1 MVREFAV
8 ALGMGARQYLRNP
21 LFLILIVGLPPTFI
35 TLAFVATPDVP
46 FILNIAEAG
55 AAVVTTV
62 GMINLHGAVM
72 VPMTVAFLAG
82 ILGMF
87 VMLSARQGD
96 HRLVIAGYSPNL
108 LLVVRLIIIAGMSL
122 VITAISV
129 GVTLISFQPEQLGIF
144 FFVNLIS
151 ALQYGFLG
159 AIVGTFLS
167 AMGGTYL
174 IFFAPMIDVGL
185 VQNPMFIRESADLWV
200 KFLPGYA
207 PMEVL
212 VDVSFSAQLDTVNY
226 LLVSVVYLAVI
237 AIVAGYLFHRV
248 VAVRH

>member
-1 MVREFAV
+1 MREFSV
-8 ALGMGARQYLRNP
+8 ALGMGVRQYLRNP
-21 LFLILIVGLPPTFI
+21 LFLVLMVGLPPTFI

-46 FILNIAEAG
+46 FVLNIPEG
-55 AAVVTTV
+55 GTNIVTAV
-62 GMINLHGAVM
+62 GMINLHGAIM
-72 VPMTVAFLAG
+72 VPMTAAFLAG

-108 LLVVRLIIIAGMSL
+108 LLAVRLVIIAAMGL
-122 VITAISV
+122 VITVIAV
-129 GVTLISFQPEQLGIF
+129 GVTLISFTPEQPVIF

-212 VDVSFSAQLDTVNY
+212 VDASFSAQLDTVNY
-226 LLVSVVYLAVI
+226 LLVSLVYLAAI
-237 AIVAGYLFHRV
+237 AIIAGLIFRRV
-248 VAVRH
+248 VAVRQ